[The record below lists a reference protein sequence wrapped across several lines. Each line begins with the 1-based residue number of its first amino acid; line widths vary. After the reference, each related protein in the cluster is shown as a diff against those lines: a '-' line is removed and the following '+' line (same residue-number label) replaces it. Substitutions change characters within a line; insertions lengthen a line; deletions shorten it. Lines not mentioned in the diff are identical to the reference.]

1 MIATTTLLSVLLAT
15 VGTSVQEQA
24 TEGQT
29 VTVADTGELR
39 RALGSAKAGT
49 FIALEPG
56 VYEGGTFV
64 RDLAGEPGRPIVI
77 AGADPERPPVIR
89 GGNSAFQLSGPAH
102 VELRDMVFE
111 GATANG
117 LNIDDGGSGEG
128 SAHHIVLRRLV
139 VREVGPDGNRDGI
152 KLSGIDTFRV
162 EDCTI
167 ERWGSGGSGIDM
179 VGCHD
184 GEIVACVFRDGGGR
198 GGNGVQGKGGTARV
212 AVRQCRFE
220 QSGDRA
226 LNLGGST
233 GEQFFRP
240 LDPGYEAKDLL
251 VEDCVVIGGTAG
263 AAFVGVDGAVVRH
276 CVFYRPGRFGLRIL
290 QESVGPNF
298 VPSRNGQFVDNI
310 IVYRSDEMALP
321 INIGPNTAPETFT
334 LARNVWYCLD
344 QPQRGPR
351 LDLPED
357 GGRSGVD
364 PGFVDPEGGD
374 FRLPPDSPARPAGP
388 REPGRD

>member
-1 MIATTTLLSVLLAT
+1 MIAIITLLSVT
-15 VGTSVQEQA
+15 VTMVGTSLPEQV
-24 TEGQT
+24 TEGQR
-29 VTVADTGELR
+29 VTVADVGDLR
-39 RALGSAKAGT
+39 RVLGSARPGMT
-49 FIALEPG
+49 IALEPG

-64 RDLAGEPGRPIVI
+64 RDLIGEPGRPIVI
-77 AGADPERPPVIR
+77 TAADPDRPPVIR
-89 GGNSAFQLSGPAH
+89 GGGSAFQLSGPAH
-102 VELRDMVFE
+102 VELRDLVLE
-111 GATANG
+111 GATGNG
-117 LNIDDGGSGEG
+117 LNIDDGGSAEG

-139 VREVGPDGNRDGI
+139 VRDVRPDGNRDGI
-152 KLSGIDTFRV
+152 KLSGVDAFRV

-184 GEIVACVFRDGGGR
+184 GEIVGCVFRDGGGR

-212 AVRQCRFE
+212 AVKRCRFE
-220 QSGDRA
+220 QAGDRA

-233 GEQFFRP
+233 GTPFFRP

-251 VEDCVVIGGTAG
+251 VEDCVVIGGQAG
-263 AAFVGVDGAVVRH
+263 VAFVGVDGATVRH

-290 QESVGPNF
+290 QETVGPNF

-310 IVYRSDEMALP
+310 VAYRSDEMVSP

-344 QPQRGPR
+344 APEQSPR
-351 LDLPED
+351 LDLPEE

-374 FRLPPDSPARPAGP
+374 FRLRPGSPARPAGP
-388 REPGRD
+388 REAGRD